1 MKIQM
6 EKQRD
11 MLRLTLLDLLTH
23 SPNEILET
31 CEETEE
37 EWGFIK
43 CINEKGQ
50 EIKLVFKENPEEEK
64 YVDVVDIY
72 VNGILQI

>member
-1 MKIQM
+1 MK
-6 EKQRD
+6 KQRD
-11 MLRLTLLDLLTH
+11 ELRLALLDLLTH

-37 EWGFIK
+37 EWGFIE

-50 EIKLVFKENPEEEK
+50 EIKLVFKENP
-64 YVDVVDIY
+64 VVEMYIDGIQQ
-72 VNGILQI
+72 NGIE